1 MLDSPKFWK
10 KINSRGSHP
19 ELEVLYYKLL
29 KRKKGR
35 SNFAQKINEG
45 VKLLTS
51 MGKIK
56 CGVNEE
62 EERRN

>member
-10 KINSRGSHP
+10 KNNSRGSHP
-19 ELEVLYYKLL
+19 EVEVLYYELL
-29 KRKKGR
+29 RGKKGH

-51 MGKIK
+51 MGKIMSI
-56 CGVNEE
+56 GTP
-62 EERRN
+62 

>member
-10 KINSRGSHP
+10 KINSTESQT
-19 ELEVLYYKLL
+19 EVEVLYYELL
-29 KRKKGR
+29 RGKKGH

-51 MGKIK
+51 MAKIMSI
-56 CGVNEE
+56 GTP
-62 EERRN
+62 